1 MTTSLDF
8 PAGVVRLSSCPGMSL
23 WFMKISMFVR
33 GNSMVA
39 PPLKGAQLW
48 GDTSER
54 RGFFK
59 GDPQMSELASIE
71 IAKCKAILGMQ
82 LDVDRFGQTWDR
94 ANLNAKE
101 ILARSARLELDI
113 TLLPWSEMPYAKKLI
128 LKGAAKRFKADFQE
142 IIRSITP

>member
-1 MTTSLDF
+1 
-8 PAGVVRLSSCPGMSL
+8 
-23 WFMKISMFVR
+23 
-33 GNSMVA
+33 
-39 PPLKGAQLW
+39 
-48 GDTSER
+48 
-54 RGFFK
+54 
-59 GDPQMSELASIE
+59 MSELANIE

>member
-1 MTTSLDF
+1 MKTASPYLENLLNISAKAFDAGIDEHLEEESMT
-8 PAGVVRLSSCPGMSL
+8 
-23 WFMKISMFVR
+23 
-33 GNSMVA
+33 
-39 PPLKGAQLW
+39 
-48 GDTSER
+48 
-54 RGFFK
+54 
-59 GDPQMSELASIE
+59 ELANIE

-113 TLLPWSEMPYAKKLI
+113 TLLPWSEVPYAKKLV